1 MLQELIHYSKG
12 HDLEYGT
19 NCLAPYLLTILL
31 EPILIKTATELGAA
45 AESVRIVWVTSMLT
59 PGTPPGGMQFETD
72 GTPKIMTKFME
83 NYMGSK
89 NGSAWLAAEFGQRL
103 GKHGI
108 LSNVRYKNLEDEKH
122 ALIGNRAYIQ
132 A

>member
-1 MLQELIHYSKG
+1 MQELIFCSKG

-19 NCLAPYLLTILL
+19 NCLAPYLLTLLL
-31 EPILIKTATELGAA
+31 EPTLINTATALGTA

-59 PGTPPGGMQFETD
+59 PGTPPGGMQFEAD
-72 GTPKIMTKFME
+72 GTPKFMTKFME

-89 NGSAWLAAEFGQRL
+89 NGVAWLAEEFGQRL

-108 LSNVRYKNLEDEKH
+108 LSNVSY
-122 ALIGNRAYIQ
+122 GNREDGDTC
-132 A
+132 